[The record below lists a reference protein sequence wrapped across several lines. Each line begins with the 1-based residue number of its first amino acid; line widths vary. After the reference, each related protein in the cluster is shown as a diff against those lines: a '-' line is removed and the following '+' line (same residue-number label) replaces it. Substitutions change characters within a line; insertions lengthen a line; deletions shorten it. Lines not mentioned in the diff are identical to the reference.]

1 MHIEE
6 PATHQLEPQLIAQS
20 AQALTDQGDESG
32 KPVRMTAA
40 HKDLTSEKWAAQQH
54 QKRERLLSATVDR
67 IYSCSPL
74 EVILQTAV
82 EDVRQFL
89 ETDRTVIYRFNSDGS
104 GVVAFESVATP
115 KGSLKGMVSI
125 PDRDLDYCHLDI
137 IQEFD
142 RYIQGAPEAL
152 CQIEPIPE
160 YEVKTSLVI
169 PILLKVKEDED
180 CTDVASSVSTIQNP
194 KLRSPSVSEGLSMK
208 RVAQQ
213 PKIHN
218 QLWGLL
224 IAHECGSCRQW
235 QKWEVESLK
244 QLSMQMA
251 IAIKQC
257 QLFENVQKEIASRQ
271 FAEIETEKSQQ
282 QLEITLFE
290 LKHTQQ
296 QLLQSEKMANLGQLV
311 AEIANEIN
319 NPVNFIH
326 TTLHPASQ
334 HAENLIELVELYQHY
349 YPTPRTAIASQLQHL
364 DFDLIKTDFLKLLW
378 SMQAGSEHIKEIVFA
393 LRNFSHFDDGQMK
406 KANLHEGLDSVLR
419 ILQHRLKEQSDRPGI
434 QVIKEFGDLVL
445 VECYPGELN
454 QVFMNILTNAIDAL
468 EERMKQDDSFTP
480 KIWIRTE
487 LVSSHL
493 SLVSSNK
500 PQGIDKR
507 PSKRHKV
514 VIHISDNGKGILP
527 HIQRRIFEPFFTTKP
542 VGKAKGLGLSISQQI
557 IVDKHQGKL
566 RCNSQLGQGT
576 EFVIEM
582 NTKATS
588 YADIRKHATF

>member
-89 ETDRTVIYRFNSDGS
+89 ETDRTVIYRFHSDGS
-104 GVVAFESVATP
+104 GVVAFESVAKP
-115 KGSLKGMVSI
+115 KGSRKGMVSI
-125 PDRDLDYCHLDI
+125 PDRDSDYCHLDI

-152 CQIEPIPE
+152 CQIEPIPQ

-169 PILLKVKEDED
+169 PIVLKVKEDED

-194 KLRSPSVSEGLSMK
+194 KLRSPSVSEGLSIISEA
-208 RVAQQ
+208 RQ

-235 QKWEVESLK
+235 QKWEIESLK

-257 QLFENVQKEIASRQ
+257 QLFEKVQKEVASRQ
-271 FAEIETEKSQQ
+271 FAEIETEKLQ
-282 QLEITLFE
+282 QLEITQHE
-290 LKHTQQ
+290 LKYTQE

-364 DFDLIKTDFLKLLW
+364 DFDSIKTDFLKLLW

-468 EERMKQDDSFTP
+468 EERMKQDNSFTP

-500 PQGIDKR
+500 PHLIDKG

-588 YADIRKHATF
+588 YADIRKHALL